1 MKNIITI
8 AIIASIALISCQK
21 QSNPSPTVKPAVTN
35 SATAK
40 IKFLEIGSDKCIPCK
55 QMKVVTE
62 NIVKKYGDEL
72 AFQYIDIYEN
82 KDVADDYKIQLIPTQ
97 IFYNPKGVEI
107 FRHVGYFPEEKIDSL
122 LQANGLKMK
131 QQ

>member
-21 QSNPSPTVKPAVTN
+21 QSNPSPAAKLAVTN

-97 IFYNPKGVEI
+97 IFYNQKGVEI

-131 QQ
+131 QK

>member
-21 QSNPSPTVKPAVTN
+21 QSNPSPAAKPAVTN

-97 IFYNPKGVEI
+97 IFYNQKGVEI

-131 QQ
+131 QK

>member
-21 QSNPSPTVKPAVTN
+21 QSNQSPAAKPAVTN

-82 KDVADDYKIQLIPTQ
+82 KDVADDYKVQLIPTQ
-97 IFYNPKGVEI
+97 IFYNQSGVEI

-131 QQ
+131 QK

>member
-21 QSNPSPTVKPAVTN
+21 QSNPSPAAKPAVTN

-62 NIVKKYGDEL
+62 NIVIKYGDEL

-97 IFYNPKGVEI
+97 IFYNQKGVEI

-131 QQ
+131 QK

>member
-21 QSNPSPTVKPAVTN
+21 QSNPSPAARPAVTN

-82 KDVADDYKIQLIPTQ
+82 KDVADDYKVQLIPTQ
-97 IFYNPKGVEI
+97 IFYNQKGVEI

-131 QQ
+131 QK

>member
-21 QSNPSPTVKPAVTN
+21 PSNPEPAAKPAVTN

-131 QQ
+131 QK

>member
-21 QSNPSPTVKPAVTN
+21 QSNPSPAAKPAVTN

-82 KDVADDYKIQLIPTQ
+82 KDVADDYKVQLIPTQ
-97 IFYNPKGVEI
+97 IFYNQKGVEI

-131 QQ
+131 QK

>member
-21 QSNPSPTVKPAVTN
+21 QSNPSPAAKPAVTN

-82 KDVADDYKIQLIPTQ
+82 KDVADDYKINLIPTQ

-131 QQ
+131 QK

>member
-21 QSNPSPTVKPAVTN
+21 QSNPSPAARPAVTN

-62 NIVKKYGDEL
+62 NIVIKYGDEL

-97 IFYNPKGVEI
+97 IFYNQKGVEI

-131 QQ
+131 QK

>member
-21 QSNPSPTVKPAVTN
+21 QSNPSPAAKPAVTN

-62 NIVKKYGDEL
+62 NIVIKYGDEL

-82 KDVADDYKIQLIPTQ
+82 KDVADDYKVQLIPTQ
-97 IFYNPKGVEI
+97 IFYNQKGVEI

-131 QQ
+131 QK

>member
-21 QSNPSPTVKPAVTN
+21 QSNPKPVAKPAVTN

-82 KDVADDYKIQLIPTQ
+82 KDVADDYKINLIPTQ
-97 IFYNPKGVEI
+97 IFYNQSGVEI
-107 FRHVGYFPEEKIDSL
+107 FRHVGYYPEEKIDSL

-131 QQ
+131 QK

>member
-21 QSNPSPTVKPAVTN
+21 QSNPSPAAKPAVTN

>member
-8 AIIASIALISCQK
+8 AIIASIALISCNK
-21 QSNPSPTVKPAVTN
+21 QSNPSPAARPAVTN

-72 AFQYIDIYEN
+72 AFEFIDINIDEN
-82 KDVADDYKIQLIPTQ
+82 ATEKYKVQLIPTQ

-131 QQ
+131 QK

>member
-21 QSNPSPTVKPAVTN
+21 QSNPSPAAKLAVTN

-82 KDVADDYKIQLIPTQ
+82 KDVADDYKVQLIPTQ
-97 IFYNPKGVEI
+97 IFYNQKGVEI

-131 QQ
+131 QK

>member
-1 MKNIITI
+1 MKSIITI
-8 AIIASIALISCQK
+8 AIIASIVLISCNK
-21 QSNPSPTVKPAVTN
+21 QNNPEPVAKPALTN

-55 QMKVVTE
+55 QMKVVTD

-72 AFQYIDIYEN
+72 YFEFIDIN
-82 KDVADDYKIQLIPTQ
+82 KDESATEKYKVQLIPTQ
-97 IFYNPKGVEI
+97 IFYNQSDVEI

-122 LQANGLKMK
+122 LQANGLAILQK
-131 QQ
+131 

>member
-21 QSNPSPTVKPAVTN
+21 QSNPSPAAKPAVTN

-131 QQ
+131 QK

>member
-21 QSNPSPTVKPAVTN
+21 QSNPSPAAKPAVTN

-72 AFQYIDIYEN
+72 PSF
-82 KDVADDYKIQLIPTQ
+82 LSGTQ
-97 IFYNPKGVEI
+97 AATCRY
-107 FRHVGYFPEEKIDSL
+107 
-122 LQANGLKMK
+122 
-131 QQ
+131 